1 MIYANK
7 LKNIR
12 EEHNLKLRE
21 IDRIL
26 NFELDTYS
34 QFEREKTILP
44 IKHLNVLC
52 NYFNISIDYVFSFS
66 NTKIYQKYTYEINRK
81 KSGDRLKELR
91 KEHKLTQKHLAEI
104 IKSDNSTISKY
115 EKGINIIS
123 TPFLYDICKKFK
135 ISADYLLGKIDEPKY
150 LK

>member
-26 NFELDTYS
+26 NFEIDTYS

-66 NTKIYQKYTYEINRK
+66 NTKIYPKYIYEINRK

-104 IKSDNSTISKY
+104 IKSDNSKISKY

>member
-1 MIYANK
+1 MVYANK

-44 IKHLNVLC
+44 IKHLNILC

-66 NTKIYQKYTYEINRK
+66 NTKIYPKYTYEISRK